1 MTTPDTTTIVV
12 NAEQRD
18 FLIAALNVLTVN
30 DTDRDMRDELQGMLT
45 DAESGDVINDF
56 TL

>member
-1 MTTPDTTTIVV
+1 MPETFTIVLDD
-12 NAEQRD
+12 EQRN

-30 DTDRDMRDELQGMLT
+30 DTDRGMRDELQPMLT
-45 DAESGDVINDF
+45 SAESGDVVNDF

>member
-1 MTTPDTTTIVV
+1 MIPALFTIVLDDD
-12 NAEQRD
+12 QRN

-30 DTDRDMRDELQGMLT
+30 DTDRDMRDELQEMLT

-56 TL
+56 TK